1 MSPETQKPKSF
12 ADILQ
17 QNQEFVAHLQTL
29 QDDMGTQLAEKEQE
43 LALIQRLLAD
53 KQREVDEMQ
62 NAQLQW
68 AIDRQ
73 ALLEQHESLKKG
85 HLTLQ
90 QTHDRAQADLGRL
103 KDEAARARAHDQER
117 AIERQALLDQHE
129 SLKQGNQDLQQS
141 HDRAQVE
148 LARLKDDVAR
158 AKTRDEERRGQLRQ
172 LEQERI
178 QLAQKYEADQ
188 KKFREDLKTA
198 EDDLNSL
205 QTSQLQWAVDRE
217 TLLKDRE
224 SAVARQAQLEQ
235 EWQKAR
241 ASLTED
247 KARLEDLSDDLQQ
260 QLKAV
265 RAELEPLKAARDKW
279 QAERQR
285 LIADVARLEQGSQ
298 AAESQFKADR
308 KLLLGQLDEARK
320 KGADLDKAEAEFQ
333 RLSDERSALLTKVK
347 AMEKD
352 WQSRETSYA
361 EEKSTLKK
369 QNQDAIARLAAMQQ
383 DYEKIKALHAD
394 LAGETGRKAEEW
406 TAREQRLTAEK
417 NQLKVDLERIQAQLS
432 DMMSQTNELHSQR
445 AAEAKE
451 LDQAWQREKV
461 SLKAQLEEA
470 RKTAGSGPPTSQV
483 LARYEAE
490 KRAMQAQLE
499 GLKVELAA
507 SGKNKEAAPALS
519 QAKRDFEAKF
529 RVIYDQSHDLNSPL
543 NAIIGFSEILLDEKT
558 NKTTPEERREF
569 VAHINESGKRLVEH
583 IRELIEFAKQEAG
596 IQERPVQMQPPVGVG
611 TKAPVILVAD
621 NDPAVKERIE
631 PFLSHAG
638 YEVVIAASAQEALRK
653 AVQLQPLAVLID
665 TQLPPNGGSGLVYD
679 LRRESKTKDIP
690 IVLTS
695 KVNKESLP
703 FDIGQ
708 ADFLTKPIDRQQL
721 LQMMV
726 KFDLLADGKRG
737 KKTPSSILIV
747 DDDPQNIRLVKA
759 MLKPFNM
766 EIIVADG
773 GKAGLELALKKK
785 PDMIILDLMM
795 PDVDGFEVV
804 SKLREDPAGSQIPIL
819 IYTAKNISSEDRER
833 LQGNIQSII
842 QKGDFGKDRFLEMIN
857 NLQTSQAA

>member
-1 MSPETQKPKSF
+1 MPEAPKPRSF

-17 QNQEFVAHLQTL
+17 QNQDFITHLQAL
-29 QDDMGTQLAEKEQE
+29 QEDVGGQLEEKEKELAIVKRQLAEKQQE
-43 LALIQRLLAD
+43 L
-53 KQREVDEMQ
+53 DEMQ

-68 AIDRQ
+68 AMDRQ
-73 ALLEQHESLKKG
+73 S
-85 HLTLQ
+85 
-90 QTHDRAQADLGRL
+90 
-103 KDEAARARAHDQER
+103 
-117 AIERQALLDQHE
+117 LLDQHE
-129 SLKQGNQDLQQS
+129 SLKQGQQDLQQS
-141 HDRAQVE
+141 HDQAKVE
-148 LARLKDDVAR
+148 LARFKDDIAR
-158 AKTRDEERRGQLRQ
+158 AKVRDEERRGQLRQ

-178 QLAQKYEADQ
+178 QLAQKSEGDQ
-188 KKFREDLKTA
+188 KKIRADLKA
-198 EDDLNSL
+198 AQDDLDSL
-205 QTSQLQWAVDRE
+205 QSAQLQWAMDRE
-217 TLLKDRE
+217 TLLKDRDT
-224 SAVARQAQLEQ
+224 AVAKQAQLEQ

-241 ASLTED
+241 AELTKD
-247 KARLEDLSDDLQQ
+247 KARLTDVTAQVQQ

-265 RAELEPLKAARDKW
+265 QAELEPLKAGRDKW

-285 LIADVARLEQGSQ
+285 LVADVARLEQESQ
-298 AAESQFKADR
+298 TAESQFRADR
-308 KLLLGQLDEARK
+308 KLLQGQLEEARK
-320 KGADLDKAEAEFQ
+320 KGADLDKAEAEFA

-347 AMEKD
+347 ALEKD
-352 WQSRETSYA
+352 WQSREASIA
-361 EEKSTLKK
+361 EEKSGLKK
-369 QNQDAIARLAAMQQ
+369 QVQDAVARLAAMQQ

-406 TAREQRLTAEK
+406 TSREQRLTSEK
-417 NQLKVDLERIQAQLS
+417 NQLKVDLERVQAQLS
-432 DMMSQTNELHSQR
+432 DMMSQSNDLHSQR
-445 AAEAKE
+445 ASQSKE
-451 LDQAWQREKV
+451 LEQAWLREKA
-461 SLKAQLEEA
+461 SLKAQLDEA
-470 RKTAGSGPPTSQV
+470 RKAAGSGPPSSQV

-490 KRAMQAQLE
+490 KRAMQAQLDS
-499 GLKVELAA
+499 LRTELTA
-507 SGKNKEAAPALS
+507 SGKNKDAAPALV

-543 NAIIGFSEILLDEKT
+543 NAINGFSEILLDEKG

-569 VAHINESGKRLVEH
+569 VAHINESAKRLGEH

-596 IQERPVQMQPPVGVG
+596 IQERPVQMMPPVGSG
-611 TKAPVILVAD
+611 SKPPVILVAD

-766 EIIVADG
+766 EVMVADG

-785 PDMIILDLMM
+785 PDLIILDLMM

-819 IYTAKNISSEDRER
+819 IYTAKNITSEDRER
-833 LQGNIQSII
+833 LQGNIQTII

-857 NLQTSQAA
+857 NLQTTQAA

>member
-1 MSPETQKPKSF
+1 MTPEVPKAKSF

-17 QNQEFVAHLQTL
+17 QNQEFITHLQAL
-29 QDDMGTQLAEKEQE
+29 QEDIGGQLEEKEKELALTKRQLAEKQQE
-43 LALIQRLLAD
+43 L
-53 KQREVDEMQ
+53 DELQ

-68 AIDRQ
+68 AMDRQ
-73 ALLEQHESLKKG
+73 G
-85 HLTLQ
+85 
-90 QTHDRAQADLGRL
+90 
-103 KDEAARARAHDQER
+103 
-117 AIERQALLDQHE
+117 LLDQHDT
-129 SLKQGNQDLQQS
+129 LKQGHQDLQQS

-148 LARLKDDVAR
+148 LARVKEDLAR
-158 AKTRDEERRGQLRQ
+158 AKARDEERRGQLRQ
-172 LEQERI
+172 LEQERM
-178 QLAQKYEADQ
+178 QLAQKYEIDQ
-188 KKFREDLKTA
+188 KKIRADLKLAQEDL
-198 EDDLNSL
+198 DSL
-205 QTSQLQWAVDRE
+205 QSAQLQWAMDRE
-217 TLLKDRE
+217 TLLKDRDA
-224 SAVARQAQLEQ
+224 AVARQAELEQ
-235 EWQKAR
+235 DWQRAR
-241 ASLTED
+241 VELTQDKTRLTELN
-247 KARLEDLSDDLQQ
+247 AQLQQ
-260 QLKAV
+260 QLKAAQ
-265 RAELEPLKAARDKW
+265 AEIEPLKAAREKS
-279 QAERQR
+279 QSERQR
-285 LIADVARLEQGSQ
+285 LIADVARLEQEAQ
-298 AAESQFKADR
+298 ATDAQFKADR
-308 KLLLGQLDEARK
+308 KLLQGQLEEARRK
-320 KGADLDKAEAEFQ
+320 AADLDKAEAEFQ
-333 RLSDERSALLTKVK
+333 RLSDERSALLAKVK
-347 AMEKD
+347 ALEKD
-352 WQSRETSYA
+352 WQSREVSIA
-361 EEKSTLKK
+361 EEKAGLKK
-369 QNQDAIARLAAMQQ
+369 QVQEAVAKLAAMQQ
-383 DYEKIKALHAD
+383 DYEKVKALHAD

-406 TAREQRLTAEK
+406 TAREQRLTSEK
-417 NQLKVDLERIQAQLS
+417 NQLKVDLERVQGQLS
-432 DMMSQTNELHSQR
+432 EMMAETNELHSRR
-445 AAEAKE
+445 ANESKE
-451 LDQAWQREKV
+451 LETAWQREKA
-461 SLKAQLEEA
+461 SLKLQLEEA
-470 RKTAGSGPPTSQV
+470 RKSAGSGPPTSQV

-490 KRAMQAQLE
+490 KRAMQAQID
-499 GLKVELAA
+499 GLKTDLAA
-507 SGKNKEAAPALS
+507 SGKNKDAAPALT

-596 IQERPVQMQPPVGVG
+596 IQERPVQMVPPVGG
-611 TKAPVILVAD
+611 GSKPPVILVAD

-695 KVNKESLP
+695 KINKESLP

-747 DDDPQNIRLVKA
+747 DDDPQNIRLIKA

-766 EIIVADG
+766 EIMVADG

-804 SKLREDPAGSQIPIL
+804 SKLREDPAASQIPIL
-819 IYTAKNISSEDRER
+819 IYTAKNITSEDRER

>member
-1 MSPETQKPKSF
+1 MSPETPKAKSF

-17 QNQEFVAHLQTL
+17 QNQEFIAHLQTL
-29 QDDMGTQLAEKEQE
+29 QDDIGAQLAEKEKE
-43 LALIQRLLAD
+43 LALIQRELAE
-53 KQREVDEMQ
+53 KQRELDELQ

-68 AIDRQ
+68 AMDRQ
-73 ALLEQHESLKKG
+73 ALLGQHE
-85 HLTLQ
+85 
-90 QTHDRAQADLGRL
+90 A
-103 KDEAARARAHDQER
+103 
-117 AIERQALLDQHE
+117 
-129 SLKQGNQDLQQS
+129 LKQGHVDLQQS
-141 HDRAQVE
+141 HDRGQVE
-148 LARLKDDVAR
+148 LGRLKDDVAR
-158 AKTRDEERRGQLRQ
+158 AKARDEERRSQLRQ

-178 QLAQKYEADQ
+178 QLAQKFEADQ
-188 KKFREDLKTA
+188 KKIRADLKTA
-198 EDDLNSL
+198 QDDLDSL
-205 QTSQLQWAVDRE
+205 QSSQLQWAMDRE
-217 TLLKDRE
+217 ALLKDRE
-224 SAVARQAQLEQ
+224 TAVAKQAQLEQ
-235 EWQKAR
+235 EWQKGR
-241 ASLTED
+241 AELTQD
-247 KARLEDLSDDLQQ
+247 KGRLTDLTTQLQQ

-265 RAELEPLKAARDKW
+265 QAELEPLKAAREKW

-285 LIADVARLEQGSQ
+285 LIDDVARLEQGAQ
-298 AAESQFKADR
+298 TADAQFKADR
-308 KLLLGQLDEARK
+308 KLLQGQLEEARRK
-320 KGADLDKAEAEFQ
+320 AADLDKAEAEFQ
-333 RLSDERSALLTKVK
+333 RVSDERSALLTKVK
-347 AMEKD
+347 ALEKD
-352 WQSRETSYA
+352 WQSREASFA
-361 EEKSTLKK
+361 EEKAAFKK
-369 QNQDAIARLAAMQQ
+369 QVSDATARLAAMQQ
-383 DYEKIKALHAD
+383 DSEKLRALHAD
-394 LAGETGRKAEEW
+394 LAGETNRKAEEW
-406 TAREQRLTAEK
+406 TAREQRLTSEK
-417 NQLKVDLERIQAQLS
+417 NQLKVDLERVQAQLS

-445 AAEAKE
+445 AVEAKE
-451 LDQAWQREKV
+451 LDQAWQREKA

-470 RKTAGSGPPTSQV
+470 RKAAGSGPPTSQV

-490 KRAMQAQLE
+490 KRAMQAQLD
-499 GLKVELAA
+499 GVRTELAA
-507 SGKNKEAAPALS
+507 SGKHKDAAPALT

-543 NAIIGFSEILLDEKT
+543 NAIIGFSEILLDEKA

-596 IQERPVQMQPPVGVG
+596 IQERPVQMIPPVGAG
-611 TKAPVILVAD
+611 TKPPVILVAD

-695 KVNKESLP
+695 KVNKESLA

-747 DDDPQNIRLVKA
+747 DDDPQNIRLIKA
-759 MLKPFNM
+759 MLKPFNIEVM
-766 EIIVADG
+766 VADG
-773 GKAGLELALKKK
+773 GKAGVEMALKKK
-785 PDMIILDLMM
+785 PDLIILDLMM

-804 SKLREDPAGSQIPIL
+804 SKLKEDPAASKIPIL
-819 IYTAKNISSEDRER
+819 IYTAKNITSEDRER
-833 LQGNIQSII
+833 LQGNIQTII

>member
-1 MSPETQKPKSF
+1 MTPEEPKPKSF

-17 QNQEFVAHLQTL
+17 QNQEFIAHLAAL
-29 QDDMGTQLAEKEQE
+29 QDDISAQLTEKEKE
-43 LALIQRLLAD
+43 LALAKRQLDD
-53 KQREVDEMQ
+53 KQQETDELQ

-73 ALLEQHESLKKG
+73 ALLDEHE
-85 HLTLQ
+85 
-90 QTHDRAQADLGRL
+90 A
-103 KDEAARARAHDQER
+103 
-117 AIERQALLDQHE
+117 
-129 SLKQGNQDLQQS
+129 LKQGHQDLQQN
-141 HDRAQVE
+141 HDRVQVE
-148 LARLKDDVAR
+148 LARVKEDVIR
-158 AKTRDEERRGQLRQ
+158 AKTRDDERRLQLRQ
-172 LEQERI
+172 LEQERM
-178 QLAQKYEADQ
+178 QLAQKYDSDS
-188 KKFREDLKTA
+188 KKIQTDLKA
-198 EDDLNSL
+198 AQDDLDSL
-205 QTSQLQWAVDRE
+205 QSAQLQWAVDRE
-217 TLLKDRE
+217 TLLKERD
-224 SAVARQAQLEQ
+224 AVVAKQAQLEQ
-235 EWQKAR
+235 EWQTAR
-241 ASLTED
+241 VELTAEKTKLTD
-247 KARLEDLSDDLQQ
+247 QSATLQQ
-260 QLKAV
+260 QLKALQ
-265 RAELEPLKAARDKW
+265 AEVVPLKAGRDKAL
-279 QAERQR
+279 AERQR
-285 LIADVARLEQGSQ
+285 LISDLARLEQEAQS
-298 AAESQFKADR
+298 AESQYKADR
-308 KLLLGQLDEARK
+308 KLMLGQLEEARRK
-320 KGADLDKAEAEFQ
+320 VTDLDKVEAEAQ
-333 RLSDERSALLTKVK
+333 KMRAERSALLTKVK
-347 AMEKD
+347 AVEKD
-352 WQSRETSYA
+352 WQSREASFA
-361 EEKSTLKK
+361 EERAALKK
-369 QNQDAIARLAAMQQ
+369 QVTDAAARLAAMQQ
-383 DYEKIKALHAD
+383 DYEKVKALHAT

-406 TAREQRLTAEK
+406 TSREQRLTSEK
-417 NQLKVDLERIQAQLS
+417 NQLKVDLERVQAQLS
-432 DMMSQTNELHSQR
+432 DMMTQTNDLQSRR
-445 AAEAKE
+445 AAHAKE
-451 LDQAWQREKV
+451 LDQAWEREKA

-470 RKTAGSGPPTSQV
+470 RKAAGGGASSSQGI
-483 LARYEAE
+483 ARLEAE
-490 KRAMQAQLE
+490 KRAMQAQLDS
-499 GLKVELAA
+499 LRAELAA
-507 SGKNKEAAPALS
+507 SGKNKDAAPALS

-543 NAIIGFSEILLDEKT
+543 NAIIGFSEILLDEKA

-569 VAHINESGKRLVEH
+569 VSHINESGKRLVEH

-596 IQERPVQMQPPVGVG
+596 IQERPVQIMPPVGVG
-611 TKAPVILVAD
+611 SKPPVILVAD

-679 LRRESKTKDIP
+679 LRRESKTKEIP

-766 EIIVADG
+766 EVMVADG
-773 GKAGLELALKKK
+773 GKAGLEMALKKK

-804 SKLREDPAGSQIPIL
+804 SKLRQDPAASQIPIL
-819 IYTAKNISSEDRER
+819 IYTAKNITSEDRER

>member
-1 MSPETQKPKSF
+1 MPETPKPKSF

-17 QNQEFVAHLQTL
+17 QNQDFIAHLQAL
-29 QDDMGTQLAEKEQE
+29 QEDVGSELGEKEKELALVKRQLAEKQQE
-43 LALIQRLLAD
+43 L
-53 KQREVDEMQ
+53 DEMQ

-68 AIDRQ
+68 AMDRQ
-73 ALLEQHESLKKG
+73 S
-85 HLTLQ
+85 
-90 QTHDRAQADLGRL
+90 
-103 KDEAARARAHDQER
+103 
-117 AIERQALLDQHE
+117 LLDQHE
-129 SLKQGNQDLQQS
+129 SLKQGHVDLQQS
-141 HDRAQVE
+141 HDQAKVE
-148 LARLKDDVAR
+148 LARLKDDIAR

-178 QLAQKYEADQ
+178 QLAQKSEVDQ
-188 KKFREDLKTA
+188 KKIRADLKA
-198 EDDLNSL
+198 AQDDLDSL
-205 QTSQLQWAVDRE
+205 QSAQLQWAMDRE
-217 TLLKDRE
+217 TLLKDRDT
-224 SAVARQAQLEQ
+224 AVAKQAQLEQ

-241 ASLTED
+241 VDLTKD
-247 KARLEDLSDDLQQ
+247 KVRLSDATAQLQQ
-260 QLKAV
+260 QLKAAL
-265 RAELEPLKAARDKW
+265 AEVEPLKAAREKW
-279 QAERQR
+279 QADRHR
-285 LIADVARLEQGSQ
+285 LIADVARLEQESQ
-298 AAESQFKADR
+298 EAESQFRADR
-308 KLLLGQLDEARK
+308 KLLQGQLDEARK
-320 KGADLDKAEAEFQ
+320 KAADLDKAEVEFA
-333 RLSDERSALLTKVK
+333 RISDERSALLTKVK
-347 AMEKD
+347 ALEKD
-352 WQSRETSYA
+352 WQSREASIA
-361 EEKSTLKK
+361 EEKSVLKK
-369 QNQDAIARLAAMQQ
+369 QVADAVAKLAAMQQ
-383 DYEKIKALHAD
+383 DYEKVKALHAD
-394 LAGETGRKAEEW
+394 LAGETGRKAEQW
-406 TAREQRLTAEK
+406 TAREQRLTSEK
-417 NQLKVDLERIQAQLS
+417 NQLKVDLERVQAQLS
-432 DMMSQTNELHSQR
+432 DMMSQSNDLQTQR
-445 AAEAKE
+445 ASQSKE
-451 LDQAWQREKV
+451 LEQAWLREKA
-461 SLKAQLEEA
+461 SLKAQLDDA
-470 RKTAGSGPPTSQV
+470 RKAAGSGPPSSQV

-490 KRAMQAQLE
+490 KRAMQAQLDSMRT
-499 GLKVELAA
+499 ELTA
-507 SGKNKEAAPALS
+507 SGKNKDAAPALA

-543 NAIIGFSEILLDEKT
+543 NAINGFSEILLDEKG

-569 VAHINESGKRLVEH
+569 VAHINESAKRLGEH

-596 IQERPVQMQPPVGVG
+596 IQERPVQMVPPVGSG
-611 TKAPVILVAD
+611 SKPPVILVA
-621 NDPAVKERIE
+621 E
-631 PFLSHAG
+631 
-638 YEVVIAASAQEALRK
+638 

-766 EIIVADG
+766 EVIVADG

-785 PDMIILDLMM
+785 PDLIILDLMM

-819 IYTAKNISSEDRER
+819 IYTAKNITSEDRER
-833 LQGNIQSII
+833 LQGNIQTII

-857 NLQTSQAA
+857 NLQTSHAA

>member
-1 MSPETQKPKSF
+1 MADTPKAKSF

-17 QNQEFVAHLQTL
+17 QNQEFIAHLQAL
-29 QDDMGTQLAEKEQE
+29 QDDAGAQLAEKAKELGLVKRELEAKQQE
-43 LALIQRLLAD
+43 L
-53 KQREVDEMQ
+53 DELQ
-62 NAQLQW
+62 NAQVQW
-68 AIDRQ
+68 AMDRQ
-73 ALLEQHESLKKG
+73 ALLTQHDALKQG
-85 HLTLQ
+85 HVDLQ
-90 QTHDRAQADLGRL
+90 QAHDRGQVELGRL
-103 KDEAARARAHDQER
+103 KD
-117 AIERQALLDQHE
+117 
-129 SLKQGNQDLQQS
+129 
-141 HDRAQVE
+141 
-148 LARLKDDVAR
+148 DVTR
-158 AKTRDEERRGQLRQ
+158 AKTRDEERRSQLRQ
-172 LEQERI
+172 LEQERM

-188 KKFREDLKTA
+188 KKIRADLKTA
-198 EDDLNSL
+198 QDDLNEL
-205 QTSQLQWAVDRE
+205 QSSQLQWAVDRE
-217 TLLKDRE
+217 TLLKDRDT
-224 SAVARQAQLEQ
+224 AVARQAQLEQ

-241 ASLTED
+241 AELTQD
-247 KARLEDLSDDLQQ
+247 KARLTDLTAQLQQ

-265 RAELEPLKAARDKW
+265 QAEIDPLKAARDKW
-279 QAERQR
+279 QAERLR

-298 AAESQFKADR
+298 ASEAQFKADR
-308 KLLLGQLDEARK
+308 KLLQGQLEEARK

-347 AMEKD
+347 ALEKD
-352 WQSRETSYA
+352 WQSREASFA
-361 EEKSTLKK
+361 EEKASLKK
-369 QNQDAIARLAAMQQ
+369 QAAESAARLAATQQ

-394 LAGETGRKAEEW
+394 LAGESGHKAQEW
-406 TAREQRLTAEK
+406 TGREQRLTAEK
-417 NQLKVDLERIQAQLS
+417 NGLKVDLERIQAQLS
-432 DMMSQTNELHSQR
+432 DMMSQTNDLQSRR
-445 AAEAKE
+445 AGEAKE
-451 LDQAWQREKV
+451 LEQAWQREKA
-461 SLKAQLEEA
+461 SLKTQLEEA
-470 RKTAGSGPPTSQV
+470 RKVAGSGPPTSQV

-499 GLKVELAA
+499 GLKVELSA
-507 SGKNKEAAPALS
+507 SGKNKDAAPALS

-543 NAIIGFSEILLDEKT
+543 NAIIGFSEILLDEKA

-596 IQERPVQMQPPVGVG
+596 IQERPVAMVPPVGGG
-611 TKAPVILVAD
+611 TKPPVILVAD

-638 YEVVIAASAQEALRK
+638 YEVMIAASAQEALRK

-766 EIIVADG
+766 EVMVADG

-785 PDMIILDLMM
+785 PDLIILDLMM

-819 IYTAKNISSEDRER
+819 IYTAKNVSSEDRER
-833 LQGNIQSII
+833 LQGNIQTII
-842 QKGDFGKDRFLEMIN
+842 QKGDFGRDRFLEMIN
-857 NLQTSQAA
+857 NLQSPQAA

>member
-1 MSPETQKPKSF
+1 MPETPKPKSF

-17 QNQEFVAHLQTL
+17 QNQDFIAHLQAL
-29 QDDMGTQLAEKEQE
+29 QEDVGSELGEKEKELALVKRQLAEKQQE
-43 LALIQRLLAD
+43 L
-53 KQREVDEMQ
+53 DEMQ

-68 AIDRQ
+68 AMDRQ
-73 ALLEQHESLKKG
+73 S
-85 HLTLQ
+85 
-90 QTHDRAQADLGRL
+90 
-103 KDEAARARAHDQER
+103 
-117 AIERQALLDQHE
+117 LLDQHE
-129 SLKQGNQDLQQS
+129 SLKQGHVDLQQS
-141 HDRAQVE
+141 HDQAKVE
-148 LARLKDDVAR
+148 LARLKDDIAR

-178 QLAQKYEADQ
+178 QLAQKSEGDQ
-188 KKFREDLKTA
+188 KKVRADLKA
-198 EDDLNSL
+198 AQDDLDSL
-205 QTSQLQWAVDRE
+205 QSAQLQWAMDRE
-217 TLLKDRE
+217 TLLKDRDT
-224 SAVARQAQLEQ
+224 AVAKQAQLEQ

-241 ASLTED
+241 VDLTKD
-247 KARLEDLSDDLQQ
+247 KVRLSDATAQLQQ
-260 QLKAV
+260 QLKAAL
-265 RAELEPLKAARDKW
+265 AEVEPLKAAREKW
-279 QAERQR
+279 QADRHR
-285 LIADVARLEQGSQ
+285 LIADVARLEQESQ
-298 AAESQFKADR
+298 EAESQFRADR
-308 KLLLGQLDEARK
+308 KLLQGQLDEARK
-320 KGADLDKAEAEFQ
+320 KAADLDKAEVEFA
-333 RLSDERSALLTKVK
+333 RISDERSALLTKVK
-347 AMEKD
+347 ALEKD
-352 WQSRETSYA
+352 WQSREASIA
-361 EEKSTLKK
+361 EEKSVLKK
-369 QNQDAIARLAAMQQ
+369 QVADAVAKLAAMQQ
-383 DYEKIKALHAD
+383 DYEKVKALHAD
-394 LAGETGRKAEEW
+394 LAGETGRKAEQW
-406 TAREQRLTAEK
+406 TAREQRLTSEK
-417 NQLKVDLERIQAQLS
+417 NQLKVDLERVQAQLS
-432 DMMSQTNELHSQR
+432 DMMSQSNDLQTQR
-445 AAEAKE
+445 ASQSKE
-451 LDQAWQREKV
+451 LEQAWLREKA
-461 SLKAQLEEA
+461 SLKAQLDDA
-470 RKTAGSGPPTSQV
+470 RKAAGSGPPSSQV

-490 KRAMQAQLE
+490 KRAMQAQLDSMRT
-499 GLKVELAA
+499 ELTA
-507 SGKNKEAAPALS
+507 SGKNKDAAPALA

-543 NAIIGFSEILLDEKT
+543 NAINGFSEILLDEKG

-569 VAHINESGKRLVEH
+569 VAHINESAKRLGEH

-596 IQERPVQMQPPVGVG
+596 IQERPVQMVPPVGIG
-611 TKAPVILVAD
+611 SKPPVILVAD

-679 LRRESKTKDIP
+679 LRWESKTKDIP

-766 EIIVADG
+766 EVIVADG

-785 PDMIILDLMM
+785 PDLIILDLMM

-819 IYTAKNISSEDRER
+819 IYTAKNITSEDRER
-833 LQGNIQSII
+833 LQGNIQTII

-857 NLQTSQAA
+857 NLQTSHAA

>member
-1 MSPETQKPKSF
+1 MSPEPSKAKSF

-17 QNQEFVAHLQTL
+17 QNQEFIVHLQAL
-29 QDDMGTQLAEKEQE
+29 QEDIGTQLEEKEKE
-43 LALIQRLLAD
+43 LALVKRQMAA
-53 KQREVDEMQ
+53 KQQETDELQ
-62 NAQLQW
+62 DSQLQW
-68 AIDRQ
+68 AID
-73 ALLEQHESLKKG
+73 
-85 HLTLQ
+85 
-90 QTHDRAQADLGRL
+90 
-103 KDEAARARAHDQER
+103 
-117 AIERQALLDQHE
+117 RQALLDQHE
-129 SLKQGNQDLQQS
+129 SLKQGHQDLQQS

-148 LARLKDDVAR
+148 LGRLKDDVAR
-158 AKTRDEERRGQLRQ
+158 AKSRDEERRSQLRQ
-172 LEQERI
+172 LEQERM
-178 QLAQKYEADQ
+178 QLTQKFEADQ
-188 KKFREDLKTA
+188 KKIRADFKA
-198 EDDLNSL
+198 AQDDLDSL
-205 QTSQLQWAVDRE
+205 QSAQLQWAMDRE
-217 TLLKDRE
+217 TLLKDRDT
-224 SAVARQAQLEQ
+224 AVAKQAQLEQ
-235 EWQKAR
+235 DWQKAR
-241 ASLTED
+241 AELTKDKTRLTELT
-247 KARLEDLSDDLQQ
+247 AQQQQ

-265 RAELEPLKAARDKW
+265 QAELEPLKTARDKG

-285 LIADVARLEQGSQ
+285 LIADVARLEQGGQ
-298 AAESQFKADR
+298 EAEAQYKADR
-308 KLLLGQLDEARK
+308 RLLQGQLEEARK

-333 RLSDERSALLTKVK
+333 RLSDERSALLSKVK
-347 AMEKD
+347 ALEKD
-352 WQSRETSYA
+352 WQLREASIA
-361 EEKSTLKK
+361 EEKAGLKK
-369 QNQDAIARLAAMQQ
+369 HVSDANNRLAAVAQ
-383 DYEKIKALHAD
+383 DAEKLKALHAD
-394 LAGETGRKAEEW
+394 LAGETSRKAEEW
-406 TAREQRLTAEK
+406 TAREQRLTSEK
-417 NQLKVDLERIQAQLS
+417 NQLKVDLERVQAQLS
-432 DMMSQTNELHSQR
+432 DMMSQTNELHSER

-451 LDQAWQREKV
+451 LDEAWKREKA
-461 SLKAQLEEA
+461 SLKAQLEDA
-470 RKTAGSGPPTSQV
+470 RKAAGSGPPTSQV

-490 KRAMQAQLE
+490 KRAMQAQLDS
-499 GLKVELAA
+499 LRNDLAA
-507 SGKNKEAAPALS
+507 SGKHKDVAPALS

-543 NAIIGFSEILLDEKT
+543 NAILGFSEILLDEKA

-596 IQERPVQMQPPVGVG
+596 IQERPVQMVPPVGTG
-611 TKAPVILVAD
+611 TKPPVILVAD

-695 KVNKESLP
+695 KVNKESLA

-747 DDDPQNIRLVKA
+747 DDDPQNIRLIKA
-759 MLKPFNM
+759 MLKPFNIEVM
-766 EIIVADG
+766 VADG
-773 GKAGLELALKKK
+773 GKAGVEMALKKK
-785 PDMIILDLMM
+785 PDLIILDLMM
-795 PDVDGFEVV
+795 PEVDGFDVV
-804 SKLREDPAGSQIPIL
+804 SRLKEDPAASQIPIL
-819 IYTAKNISSEDRER
+819 IYTAKNITSEDRER

>member
-1 MSPETQKPKSF
+1 MPEAPKPKSF

-17 QNQEFVAHLQTL
+17 QNQDFITHLQAL
-29 QDDMGTQLAEKEQE
+29 QEDVGGQLEEKEKELALVKRQLAEKQQE
-43 LALIQRLLAD
+43 L
-53 KQREVDEMQ
+53 DEMQ

-68 AIDRQ
+68 AMDRQ
-73 ALLEQHESLKKG
+73 S
-85 HLTLQ
+85 
-90 QTHDRAQADLGRL
+90 
-103 KDEAARARAHDQER
+103 
-117 AIERQALLDQHE
+117 LLDQHE
-129 SLKQGNQDLQQS
+129 SLKQGQQDLQQS
-141 HDRAQVE
+141 HDQAKVE
-148 LARLKDDVAR
+148 LARLKDDTAR
-158 AKTRDEERRGQLRQ
+158 AKVRDEERRGQLRQ

-178 QLAQKYEADQ
+178 QLAQKSEGDQ
-188 KKFREDLKTA
+188 KKIRADLKA
-198 EDDLNSL
+198 AQDDLDSL
-205 QTSQLQWAVDRE
+205 QSAQLQWAMDRE
-217 TLLKDRE
+217 TLLKDRDT
-224 SAVARQAQLEQ
+224 AVTKQAQLEQ

-241 ASLTED
+241 AELTKD
-247 KARLEDLSDDLQQ
+247 KARLTDVTTQVQQ
-260 QLKAV
+260 QLKAAQ
-265 RAELEPLKAARDKW
+265 AELEPLKAAREKW

-285 LIADVARLEQGSQ
+285 LVADVARLEQGSQ
-298 AAESQFKADR
+298 AAETQFRADR
-308 KLLLGQLDEARK
+308 KLLQGQLEEARRK
-320 KGADLDKAEAEFQ
+320 AADLDKAEAEFA
-333 RLSDERSALLTKVK
+333 RISDERSALLTKVK
-347 AMEKD
+347 ALEKD
-352 WQSRETSYA
+352 WQSREASIA
-361 EEKSTLKK
+361 EEKAALRK
-369 QNQDAIARLAAMQQ
+369 QVQDAVARLAAMQQ

-406 TAREQRLTAEK
+406 TAREQRLTSEK
-417 NQLKVDLERIQAQLS
+417 NQLKVDLERVQAQLS
-432 DMMSQTNELHSQR
+432 DMMSQSNDLHSQR
-445 AAEAKE
+445 ATQSKE
-451 LDQAWQREKV
+451 LEQAWLREKA
-461 SLKAQLEEA
+461 SLKAQLDEA
-470 RKTAGSGPPTSQV
+470 RKAAGSGPPSSQV

-490 KRAMQAQLE
+490 KRAMQAQLDS
-499 GLKVELAA
+499 LRTELTA
-507 SGKNKEAAPALS
+507 SGKNKDAAPALA

-543 NAIIGFSEILLDEKT
+543 NAINGFSEILLDEKG

-569 VAHINESGKRLVEH
+569 VAHINESAKRLGEH

-596 IQERPVQMQPPVGVG
+596 IQERPVQMVPPVGSG
-611 TKAPVILVAD
+611 SKPPVILVAD

-766 EIIVADG
+766 EVMVADG

-785 PDMIILDLMM
+785 PDLIILDLMM

-819 IYTAKNISSEDRER
+819 IYTAKNITSEDRER
-833 LQGNIQSII
+833 LQGNIQTII

>member
-1 MSPETQKPKSF
+1 MDQKKIR
-12 ADILQ
+12 ADLK
-17 QNQEFVAHLQTL
+17 AA
-29 QDDMGTQLAEKEQE
+29 QDDLDSLQS
-43 LALIQRLLAD
+43 
-53 KQREVDEMQ
+53 
-62 NAQLQW
+62 AQLQW
-68 AIDRQ
+68 AM
-73 ALLEQHESLKKG
+73 
-85 HLTLQ
+85 
-90 QTHDRAQADLGRL
+90 
-103 KDEAARARAHDQER
+103 
-117 AIERQALLDQHE
+117 
-129 SLKQGNQDLQQS
+129 
-141 HDRAQVE
+141 
-148 LARLKDDVAR
+148 
-158 AKTRDEERRGQLRQ
+158 
-172 LEQERI
+172 
-178 QLAQKYEADQ
+178 
-188 KKFREDLKTA
+188 
-198 EDDLNSL
+198 
-205 QTSQLQWAVDRE
+205 DRE
-217 TLLKDRE
+217 ALLKDRDT
-224 SAVARQAQLEQ
+224 AVAKQAQLEQ

-241 ASLTED
+241 VDLTKD
-247 KARLEDLSDDLQQ
+247 KARLTDVSAQLQQ
-260 QLKAV
+260 QLKV
-265 RAELEPLKAARDKW
+265 VQAELEPLKAAREKW
-279 QAERQR
+279 QTERQR

-298 AAESQFKADR
+298 EAESQFRADR
-308 KLLLGQLDEARK
+308 KLLQGQLDEARK
-320 KGADLDKAEAEFQ
+320 KAADLDKAEAEFG
-333 RLSDERSALLTKVK
+333 RISDERSALLTKVK
-347 AMEKD
+347 ALEKD
-352 WQSRETSYA
+352 WQSREASIA
-361 EEKSTLKK
+361 EEKAGLRK
-369 QNQDAIARLAAMQQ
+369 QVADAIAKLAAMQQ
-383 DYEKIKALHAD
+383 DYEKVKALHAD
-394 LAGETGRKAEEW
+394 LAGETGRKAEQW
-406 TAREQRLTAEK
+406 TAREQRLTSEK
-417 NQLKVDLERIQAQLS
+417 NQLKVDLERVQAQLS
-432 DMMSQTNELHSQR
+432 DMMSQSNDLQTQR
-445 AAEAKE
+445 AGQSKE
-451 LDQAWQREKV
+451 LEQAWLREKA
-461 SLKAQLEEA
+461 SLKAQLDEA
-470 RKTAGSGPPTSQV
+470 RKAAGSGPPSSQV

-490 KRAMQAQLE
+490 KRAMQAQLDS
-499 GLKVELAA
+499 LRTELTA
-507 SGKNKEAAPALS
+507 SGKNKDAAPALA

-543 NAIIGFSEILLDEKT
+543 NAINGFSEILLDEKG

-569 VAHINESGKRLVEH
+569 VAHINESAKRLGEH

-596 IQERPVQMQPPVGVG
+596 IQERPVQMVPPMGMG
-611 TKAPVILVAD
+611 SKPPVILVAD

-766 EIIVADG
+766 EVMVADG

-785 PDMIILDLMM
+785 PDLIILDLMM

-819 IYTAKNISSEDRER
+819 IYTAKNITSEDRER
-833 LQGNIQSII
+833 LQGNIQTII

-857 NLQTSQAA
+857 NLQTTHAA

>member
-1 MSPETQKPKSF
+1 MSPEPSKAKSF

-17 QNQEFVAHLQTL
+17 QNQEFIAHLQTL
-29 QDDMGTQLAEKEQE
+29 QEDIGTQLEEKEKE
-43 LALIQRLLAD
+43 LAQVKRQMAA
-53 KQREVDEMQ
+53 KQQETDELQ
-62 NAQLQW
+62 NSQLQW
-68 AIDRQ
+68 AID
-73 ALLEQHESLKKG
+73 
-85 HLTLQ
+85 
-90 QTHDRAQADLGRL
+90 
-103 KDEAARARAHDQER
+103 
-117 AIERQALLDQHE
+117 RQALLDQHE
-129 SLKQGNQDLQQS
+129 SLKQGHQDLQQS

-148 LARLKDDVAR
+148 LGRLKDDVAR
-158 AKTRDEERRGQLRQ
+158 AKSRDEERRSQLRQ
-172 LEQERI
+172 LEQERM
-178 QLAQKYEADQ
+178 QLTQKFEADQ
-188 KKFREDLKTA
+188 KKIRADLKSA
-198 EDDLNSL
+198 QDDLDSL
-205 QTSQLQWAVDRE
+205 QSAQLQWAMDRE
-217 TLLKDRE
+217 TLLKDRDT
-224 SAVARQAQLEQ
+224 AVAKQARLEQ
-235 EWQKAR
+235 DWQKAR
-241 ASLTED
+241 ADLTHD
-247 KARLEDLSDDLQQ
+247 KARLTDLTAQQQQ

-265 RAELEPLKAARDKW
+265 QGELEPLKTAREKW

-285 LIADVARLEQGSQ
+285 LIADVARLEQGGQ
-298 AAESQFKADR
+298 EAEAQYKADR
-308 KLLLGQLDEARK
+308 RLLQGQLEEARK

-333 RLSDERSALLTKVK
+333 RVSDERSALLSKVK
-347 AMEKD
+347 ALEKD
-352 WQSRETSYA
+352 WQLRETSVA
-361 EEKSTLKK
+361 EEKAALKK
-369 QNQDAIARLAAMQQ
+369 QVSDANNKLAAVAQDA
-383 DYEKIKALHAD
+383 EKLKALHAD
-394 LAGETGRKAEEW
+394 LAGQTSRKAEEW
-406 TAREQRLTAEK
+406 TAREQRLTSEK
-417 NQLKVDLERIQAQLS
+417 NQLKVDLERVQAQLS

-451 LDQAWQREKV
+451 LDEAWKREKA

-470 RKTAGSGPPTSQV
+470 RKAAGSGPPSSQV

-490 KRAMQAQLE
+490 KRAMQAQLDS
-499 GLKVELAA
+499 LRNDLAA
-507 SGKNKEAAPALS
+507 SGKHKDMAPALS

-543 NAIIGFSEILLDEKT
+543 NAILGFSEILLDEKA

-596 IQERPVQMQPPVGVG
+596 IQERPVQMVPPVGTG
-611 TKAPVILVAD
+611 TKPPVILVAD

-695 KVNKESLP
+695 KVNKESLA

-747 DDDPQNIRLVKA
+747 DDDPQNIRLIKA
-759 MLKPFNM
+759 MLKPFNIEVM
-766 EIIVADG
+766 VADG
-773 GKAGLELALKKK
+773 GKAGVEMALKKK
-785 PDMIILDLMM
+785 PDLIILDLMM
-795 PDVDGFEVV
+795 PEVDGFDVV
-804 SKLREDPAGSQIPIL
+804 SRLKEDPAASQIPIL
-819 IYTAKNISSEDRER
+819 IYTAKNITSEDRER

>member
-1 MSPETQKPKSF
+1 MSPEAPKGKSF

-17 QNQEFVAHLQTL
+17 QNQQFIAHLQAL
-29 QDDMGTQLAEKEQE
+29 QDDIGGQLEEKEKELALIKRQLAEKQQE
-43 LALIQRLLAD
+43 L
-53 KQREVDEMQ
+53 DELQ

-68 AIDRQ
+68 AMDRQ
-73 ALLEQHESLKKG
+73 S
-85 HLTLQ
+85 
-90 QTHDRAQADLGRL
+90 
-103 KDEAARARAHDQER
+103 
-117 AIERQALLDQHE
+117 LLDQHE
-129 SLKQGNQDLQQS
+129 GLKQGHQDLQQK
-141 HDRAQVE
+141 HDQAQVE
-148 LARLKDDVAR
+148 LARIKDDLAR
-158 AKTRDEERRGQLRQ
+158 ARSRDDERRAQLKQ

-178 QLAQKYEADQ
+178 QLAQKFEADQ
-188 KKFREDLKTA
+188 KKIRADLKSA
-198 EDDLNSL
+198 QDDLDGL
-205 QTSQLQWAVDRE
+205 QTAQLQWAIDRE
-217 TLLKDRE
+217 TLLKDRDA
-224 SAVARQAQLEQ
+224 AVSKQAQLEQ
-235 EWQKAR
+235 EWQRAR
-241 ASLTED
+241 TDLTQE
-247 KARLEDLSDDLQQ
+247 KTKLSELNSQLQQ
-260 QLKAV
+260 QLKAAH
-265 RAELEPLKAARDKW
+265 AELDPLKTARDRW
-279 QAERQR
+279 QSERQR
-285 LIADVARLEQGSQ
+285 LLADVARLEQAGQS
-298 AAESQFKADR
+298 ADSQFKADR
-308 KLLLGQLDEARK
+308 KLLQGQLDEARK
-320 KGADLDKAEAEFQ
+320 KIADLEKAQAELQ
-333 RLSDERSALLTKVK
+333 RLTDERSALLTKVR
-347 AMEKD
+347 ALEKD
-352 WQSRETSYA
+352 WQSREASFA
-361 EEKSTLKK
+361 EEKAAMKK
-369 QNQDAIARLAAMQQ
+369 QVQDSVARLTAMQQ
-383 DYEKIKALHAD
+383 DYEKLKALHAD

-406 TAREQRLTAEK
+406 TAREQRLTSEK
-417 NQLKVDLERIQAQLS
+417 NQLKVDLERVQAQLS
-432 DMMSQTNELHSQR
+432 DMMTEVNELQGQR
-445 AAEAKE
+445 MAETRE
-451 LDQAWQREKV
+451 LELAWQREKAA
-461 SLKAQLEEA
+461 LKAQLEEA
-470 RKTAGSGPPTSQV
+470 RKAAGSVPVASQAIGK
-483 LARYEAE
+483 LEAE

-499 GLKVELAA
+499 GLKAELSAT
-507 SGKNKEAAPALS
+507 GKNKDAAPALS

-543 NAIIGFSEILLDEKT
+543 NAIIGFSEILLDEKA

-583 IRELIEFAKQEAG
+583 IRELIEFAKQESG
-596 IQERPVQMQPPVGVG
+596 IQERPMQMMPPVGAG
-611 TKAPVILVAD
+611 TKPPVILVAD

-747 DDDPQNIRLVKA
+747 DDDPQNIRLIKA

-766 EIIVADG
+766 EVMVADG
-773 GKAGLELALKKK
+773 GKAGLEIALKKK
-785 PDMIILDLMM
+785 PDLIILDLMM

-804 SKLREDPAGSQIPIL
+804 SKLREDPDASQIPIL
-819 IYTAKNISSEDRER
+819 IYTAKNITSEDRER

-857 NLQTSQAA
+857 NLQTTQAA

>member
-1 MSPETQKPKSF
+1 MPETPKPKSF

-17 QNQEFVAHLQTL
+17 QNQDFIAHLQAL
-29 QDDMGTQLAEKEQE
+29 QEDVGSELGEKEKELALVKRQLAEKQQE
-43 LALIQRLLAD
+43 L
-53 KQREVDEMQ
+53 DEMQ

-68 AIDRQ
+68 AMDRQ
-73 ALLEQHESLKKG
+73 S
-85 HLTLQ
+85 
-90 QTHDRAQADLGRL
+90 
-103 KDEAARARAHDQER
+103 
-117 AIERQALLDQHE
+117 LLDQHE
-129 SLKQGNQDLQQS
+129 SLKQGHVDLQQS
-141 HDRAQVE
+141 HDQAKVE
-148 LARLKDDVAR
+148 LARLKDDIAR

-178 QLAQKYEADQ
+178 QLAQKSEGDQ
-188 KKFREDLKTA
+188 KKVRADLKA
-198 EDDLNSL
+198 AQDDLDSL
-205 QTSQLQWAVDRE
+205 QSAQLQWAMDRE
-217 TLLKDRE
+217 TLLKDRDT
-224 SAVARQAQLEQ
+224 AVAKQAQLEQ

-241 ASLTED
+241 VDLTKD
-247 KARLEDLSDDLQQ
+247 KVRLSDATAQLQQ
-260 QLKAV
+260 QLKAAL
-265 RAELEPLKAARDKW
+265 AEVEPLKAAREKW
-279 QAERQR
+279 QADRHR
-285 LIADVARLEQGSQ
+285 LIADVARLEQESQ
-298 AAESQFKADR
+298 EAESQFRADR
-308 KLLLGQLDEARK
+308 KLLQGQLDEARK
-320 KGADLDKAEAEFQ
+320 KAADLDKAEVEFA
-333 RLSDERSALLTKVK
+333 RISDERSALLTKVK
-347 AMEKD
+347 ALEKD
-352 WQSRETSYA
+352 WQSREASIA
-361 EEKSTLKK
+361 EEKSVLKK
-369 QNQDAIARLAAMQQ
+369 QVADAVAKLAAMQQ
-383 DYEKIKALHAD
+383 DYEKVKALHAD
-394 LAGETGRKAEEW
+394 LAGETGRKAEQW
-406 TAREQRLTAEK
+406 TAREQRLTSEK
-417 NQLKVDLERIQAQLS
+417 NQLKVDLERDL
-432 DMMSQTNELHSQR
+432 QTQR
-445 AAEAKE
+445 ASQSKE
-451 LDQAWQREKV
+451 LEQAWLREKA
-461 SLKAQLEEA
+461 SLKAQLDDA
-470 RKTAGSGPPTSQV
+470 RKAAGSGPPSSQV

-490 KRAMQAQLE
+490 KRAMQAQLDSMRT
-499 GLKVELAA
+499 ELTA
-507 SGKNKEAAPALS
+507 SGKNKDAAPALA

-543 NAIIGFSEILLDEKT
+543 NAINGFSEILLDEKG

-569 VAHINESGKRLVEH
+569 VAHINESAKRLGEH

-596 IQERPVQMQPPVGVG
+596 IQERPVQMVPPVGMG
-611 TKAPVILVAD
+611 SKPPVILVAD

-766 EIIVADG
+766 EVIVADG

-785 PDMIILDLMM
+785 PDLIILDLMM

-819 IYTAKNISSEDRER
+819 IYTAKNITSEDRER
-833 LQGNIQSII
+833 LQGNIQTII

-857 NLQTSQAA
+857 NLQTSHAA

>member
-1 MSPETQKPKSF
+1 MPEAPKPKSF

-17 QNQEFVAHLQTL
+17 QNQDFITHLQAL
-29 QDDMGTQLAEKEQE
+29 QEDVGGQLEEKEKELAIVKRQLAEKQQE
-43 LALIQRLLAD
+43 L
-53 KQREVDEMQ
+53 DEMQ

-68 AIDRQ
+68 AMDRQ
-73 ALLEQHESLKKG
+73 S
-85 HLTLQ
+85 
-90 QTHDRAQADLGRL
+90 
-103 KDEAARARAHDQER
+103 
-117 AIERQALLDQHE
+117 LLDQHE
-129 SLKQGNQDLQQS
+129 SVKQGQQDLQQS
-141 HDRAQVE
+141 HDQAKVE

-158 AKTRDEERRGQLRQ
+158 AKVRDEERRGQLRQ

-178 QLAQKYEADQ
+178 QLAQKSEGDQ
-188 KKFREDLKTA
+188 KKVRADLKA
-198 EDDLNSL
+198 AQDDLDSL
-205 QTSQLQWAVDRE
+205 QSAQLQWAMDRE
-217 TLLKDRE
+217 TLLKDRDT
-224 SAVARQAQLEQ
+224 AVAKQAQLEQ

-241 ASLTED
+241 AELTKD
-247 KARLEDLSDDLQQ
+247 KARLTDVTAQVQQ

-265 RAELEPLKAARDKW
+265 QAELEPLKAGRDKW

-285 LIADVARLEQGSQ
+285 LVADVARLEQESQ
-298 AAESQFKADR
+298 TAESQFRADR
-308 KLLLGQLDEARK
+308 KLLQGQLEEARK
-320 KGADLDKAEAEFQ
+320 KGADLDKAEAEFA

-347 AMEKD
+347 ALEKD
-352 WQSRETSYA
+352 WQSREASIA
-361 EEKSTLKK
+361 EEKSGLKK
-369 QNQDAIARLAAMQQ
+369 QVQDAVARLAAMQQ

-406 TAREQRLTAEK
+406 TSREQRLTSEK
-417 NQLKVDLERIQAQLS
+417 NQLKVDLERVQAQLS
-432 DMMSQTNELHSQR
+432 DMMSQSNDLHSQR
-445 AAEAKE
+445 ASQSKE
-451 LDQAWQREKV
+451 LEQAWLREKA
-461 SLKAQLEEA
+461 SLKAQLDEA
-470 RKTAGSGPPTSQV
+470 RKAAGSGPPSSQV

-490 KRAMQAQLE
+490 KRAMQAQLDS
-499 GLKVELAA
+499 LRTELTA
-507 SGKNKEAAPALS
+507 SGKNKDAAPALV

-543 NAIIGFSEILLDEKT
+543 NAINGFSEILLDEKG

-569 VAHINESGKRLVEH
+569 VAHINESAKRLGEH

-596 IQERPVQMQPPVGVG
+596 IQERPVQMMPPVGSG
-611 TKAPVILVAD
+611 SKPPVILVAD

-766 EIIVADG
+766 EVMVADG

-785 PDMIILDLMM
+785 PDLIILDLMM

-819 IYTAKNISSEDRER
+819 IYTAKNITSEDRER
-833 LQGNIQSII
+833 LQGNIQTII

-857 NLQTSQAA
+857 NLQTTQAA

>member
-1 MSPETQKPKSF
+1 MSPEPSKAKSF

-17 QNQEFVAHLQTL
+17 QNQEFIAHLQTL
-29 QDDMGTQLAEKEQE
+29 QEDIGTQLEDKEKE
-43 LALIQRLLAD
+43 LALVKRQMAA
-53 KQREVDEMQ
+53 KQQETDELQ
-62 NAQLQW
+62 NSQLQW
-68 AIDRQ
+68 AID
-73 ALLEQHESLKKG
+73 
-85 HLTLQ
+85 
-90 QTHDRAQADLGRL
+90 
-103 KDEAARARAHDQER
+103 
-117 AIERQALLDQHE
+117 RQALLDQHE
-129 SLKQGNQDLQQS
+129 SLKQGHQDLRQS

-148 LARLKDDVAR
+148 LGRLKDDVAR
-158 AKTRDEERRGQLRQ
+158 AKSRDEERRSQLRQ
-172 LEQERI
+172 LEQERM
-178 QLAQKYEADQ
+178 QLTQKFEADQ
-188 KKFREDLKTA
+188 KKMRADLKSA
-198 EDDLNSL
+198 QDDLDSL
-205 QTSQLQWAVDRE
+205 QSAQLQWAMDRE
-217 TLLKDRE
+217 TLLKDRDT
-224 SAVARQAQLEQ
+224 AVAKQAQLEQ
-235 EWQKAR
+235 DWQKAR
-241 ASLTED
+241 AELTQDKTRLTELT
-247 KARLEDLSDDLQQ
+247 AQQQQ

-265 RAELEPLKAARDKW
+265 RAELEPLKTAREKW

-285 LIADVARLEQGSQ
+285 LIADVARLEQGGQ
-298 AAESQFKADR
+298 EAEAQYKADR
-308 KLLLGQLDEARK
+308 RLLQGQLEEARK

-333 RLSDERSALLTKVK
+333 RVSDERSALLSKVK
-347 AMEKD
+347 ALEKD
-352 WQSRETSYA
+352 WQLREASVA
-361 EEKSTLKK
+361 EEKAALKK
-369 QNQDAIARLAAMQQ
+369 QVSDANNKLGAVAQDA
-383 DYEKIKALHAD
+383 EKLKALHAD
-394 LAGETGRKAEEW
+394 LAGETNRKAEEW
-406 TAREQRLTAEK
+406 TAREQRLTSEK
-417 NQLKVDLERIQAQLS
+417 NQLKVDLERVQAQLS

-451 LDQAWQREKV
+451 LDDAWKREKA

-470 RKTAGSGPPTSQV
+470 RKAAGSGPPTSQV

-490 KRAMQAQLE
+490 KRAMQAQLDS
-499 GLKVELAA
+499 LRNDLAA
-507 SGKNKEAAPALS
+507 SGKHKDMAPALS

-543 NAIIGFSEILLDEKT
+543 NAILGFSEILLDEKA

-596 IQERPVQMQPPVGVG
+596 IQERPVQMVPPVGTG
-611 TKAPVILVAD
+611 TKPPVILVAD

-695 KVNKESLP
+695 KVNKESLA

-747 DDDPQNIRLVKA
+747 DDDPQNIRLIKA
-759 MLKPFNM
+759 MLKPFNIEVM
-766 EIIVADG
+766 VADG
-773 GKAGLELALKKK
+773 GKAGVEIALKKK
-785 PDMIILDLMM
+785 PDLIILDLMM
-795 PDVDGFEVV
+795 PEVDGFDVV
-804 SKLREDPAGSQIPIL
+804 SRLKEDPAASQIPIL
-819 IYTAKNISSEDRER
+819 IYTAKNITSEDRER

>member
-1 MSPETQKPKSF
+1 MPETPKPKSF

-17 QNQEFVAHLQTL
+17 QNQDFIAHLQAL
-29 QDDMGTQLAEKEQE
+29 QEDVGSELGEKEKELALVKRQLAEKQQE
-43 LALIQRLLAD
+43 L
-53 KQREVDEMQ
+53 DEMQ

-68 AIDRQ
+68 AMDRQ
-73 ALLEQHESLKKG
+73 S
-85 HLTLQ
+85 
-90 QTHDRAQADLGRL
+90 
-103 KDEAARARAHDQER
+103 
-117 AIERQALLDQHE
+117 LLDQHE
-129 SLKQGNQDLQQS
+129 SLKQGHVDLQQS
-141 HDRAQVE
+141 HDQAKVE
-148 LARLKDDVAR
+148 LARLKDDIAR

-178 QLAQKYEADQ
+178 QLAQKSEGDQ
-188 KKFREDLKTA
+188 KKVRADLKA
-198 EDDLNSL
+198 AQDDLDSL
-205 QTSQLQWAVDRE
+205 QSAQLQWAMDRE
-217 TLLKDRE
+217 TLLKDRDT
-224 SAVARQAQLEQ
+224 AVAKQAQLEQ

-241 ASLTED
+241 VDLTKD
-247 KARLEDLSDDLQQ
+247 KVRLSDATAQLQQ
-260 QLKAV
+260 QLKAAL
-265 RAELEPLKAARDKW
+265 AEVEPLKAAREKW
-279 QAERQR
+279 QADRHR
-285 LIADVARLEQGSQ
+285 LIADVARLEQESQ
-298 AAESQFKADR
+298 EAESQFRADR
-308 KLLLGQLDEARK
+308 KLLQGQLDEARK
-320 KGADLDKAEAEFQ
+320 KAADLDKAEVEFA
-333 RLSDERSALLTKVK
+333 RISDERSALLTKVK
-347 AMEKD
+347 ALEKD
-352 WQSRETSYA
+352 WQSREASIA
-361 EEKSTLKK
+361 EEKSVLKK
-369 QNQDAIARLAAMQQ
+369 QVADAVAKLAAMQQ
-383 DYEKIKALHAD
+383 DYEKVKALHAD
-394 LAGETGRKAEEW
+394 LAGETGRKAEQW
-406 TAREQRLTAEK
+406 TAREQRLTSEK
-417 NQLKVDLERIQAQLS
+417 NQLKVDLERVQAQLS
-432 DMMSQTNELHSQR
+432 DMMSQSNDLQTQR
-445 AAEAKE
+445 ASQSKE
-451 LDQAWQREKV
+451 LEQAWLREKA
-461 SLKAQLEEA
+461 SLKAQLDDA
-470 RKTAGSGPPTSQV
+470 RKAAGSGPPSSQV

-490 KRAMQAQLE
+490 KRAMQAQLDSMRT
-499 GLKVELAA
+499 ELTA
-507 SGKNKEAAPALS
+507 SGKNKDAAPALA

-543 NAIIGFSEILLDEKT
+543 NAINGFSEILLDEKG

-569 VAHINESGKRLVEH
+569 VAHINESAKRLGEH

-596 IQERPVQMQPPVGVG
+596 IQERPVQMVPPMG
-611 TKAPVILVAD
+611 TGSKPPVILVAD

-766 EIIVADG
+766 EVMVADG

-785 PDMIILDLMM
+785 PDLIILDLMM

-819 IYTAKNISSEDRER
+819 IYTAKNITSEDRER
-833 LQGNIQSII
+833 LQGNIQTII

-857 NLQTSQAA
+857 NLQTSHAA

>member
-1 MSPETQKPKSF
+1 MAPETPKGRSF

-17 QNQEFVAHLQTL
+17 QNQEFIAHLQAL
-29 QDDMGTQLAEKEQE
+29 QEDIGGQLEEKEKELAVVKRQLNEKQQE
-43 LALIQRLLAD
+43 L
-53 KQREVDEMQ
+53 DELQ

-68 AIDRQ
+68 AMD
-73 ALLEQHESLKKG
+73 
-85 HLTLQ
+85 
-90 QTHDRAQADLGRL
+90 
-103 KDEAARARAHDQER
+103 
-117 AIERQALLDQHE
+117 RQALLDQHD
-129 SLKQGNQDLQQS
+129 SLKQGHQDLQQK
-141 HDRAQVE
+141 HDQAQVE
-148 LARLKDDVAR
+148 LGRIKEDLSR
-158 AKTRDEERRGQLRQ
+158 SRMRDEERRAQLKQ
-172 LEQERI
+172 LEQERM
-178 QLAQKYEADQ
+178 QLAQKFEADH
-188 KKFREDLKTA
+188 KKIRADLKNA
-198 EDDLNSL
+198 QDDLDSL
-205 QTSQLQWAVDRE
+205 QTSQLQWAMDRE
-217 TLLKDRE
+217 TLLKDRDE
-224 SAVARQAQLEQ
+224 AVAKQAQLEQ
-235 EWQKAR
+235 EWQKGR
-241 ASLTED
+241 LELTQEKTRLTE
-247 KARLEDLSDDLQQ
+247 LNGQLQQ
-260 QLKAV
+260 QLKAMHT
-265 RAELEPLKAARDKW
+265 ELDPLRLARDKW

-285 LIADVARLEQGSQ
+285 LVADVARLEQAGQTADAQ
-298 AAESQFKADR
+298 AKADR
-308 KLLLGQLDEARK
+308 KLLQGQLDEARK
-320 KGADLDKAEAEFQ
+320 KIVDLEKVQTDFQ
-333 RLSDERSALLTKVK
+333 RVTDERAALLTKVK
-347 AMEKD
+347 ALEKD
-352 WQSRETSYA
+352 WQSREASVA
-361 EEKSTLKK
+361 EEKAALKK
-369 QNQDAIARLAAMQQ
+369 QVQDAVARLAAMQQ
-383 DYEKIKALHAD
+383 DYEKLKGLHAD

-406 TAREQRLTAEK
+406 TAREQRLTSEK
-417 NQLKVDLERIQAQLS
+417 NQLKVDLERVQAELS
-432 DMMSQTNELHSQR
+432 DMMAKTNEIQGQR
-445 AAEAKE
+445 MAQARE
-451 LDQAWQREKV
+451 LEQAWMREKAA
-461 SLKAQLEEA
+461 LKAQLDEA
-470 RKTAGSGPPTSQV
+470 RKAAGGATQTSQAIAK
-483 LARYEAE
+483 LETE
-490 KRAMQAQLE
+490 KRALQAQLE
-499 GLKVELAA
+499 GVRAELAA
-507 SGKNKEAAPALS
+507 SGKNKDAAPALS
-519 QAKRDFEAKF
+519 QARRDFEAKF

-543 NAIIGFSEILLDEKT
+543 NAIIGFSEILLDEKA

-596 IQERPVQMQPPVGVG
+596 IQERPVAMVPPAGAAS
-611 TKAPVILVAD
+611 KPPVILVAD

-747 DDDPQNIRLVKA
+747 DDDPQNIRLIKA

-766 EIIVADG
+766 EVMVADG
-773 GKAGLELALKKK
+773 GKAGLDLALKKK
-785 PDMIILDLMM
+785 PDLIILDLMM

-804 SKLREDPAGSQIPIL
+804 SKLREDPAASQIPIL
-819 IYTAKNISSEDRER
+819 IYTAKNITSEDRER